1 MEAQLTVA
9 KQVLERAEELHGA
22 DDPKLTAPLK
32 QLGSIYNALGDYKS
46 ATEVCVCVSLSL
58 PFLFGTP
65 PRFYVCFGLDYPLF
79 TFNVKFYHLLS
90 FQPLCCA
97 SLRAQLDARNALTL
111 NTLLRVRQSSVP
123 TM

>member
-46 ATEVCVCVSLSL
+46 ATEVCVCVSPL
-58 PFLFGTP
+58 PLWYTTTFLRMFWI
-65 PRFYVCFGLDYPLF
+65 GLPLF

-123 TM
+123 TI

>member
-65 PRFYVCFGLDYPLF
+65 PRFYVCFGLDYP
-79 TFNVKFYHLLS
+79 FYLQREVL
-90 FQPLCCA
+90 PPAILPA
-97 SLRAQLDARNALTL
+97 
-111 NTLLRVRQSSVP
+111 TLLRVVTGTIRCAQCADA
-123 TM
+123 

>member
-1 MEAQLTVA
+1 MRLLSHRIIMEAQLTVA

-58 PFLFGTP
+58 SPSSLVHHHVFTCVLDWITPFLPST
-65 PRFYVCFGLDYPLF
+65 
-79 TFNVKFYHLLS
+79 
-90 FQPLCCA
+90 
-97 SLRAQLDARNALTL
+97 
-111 NTLLRVRQSSVP
+111 
-123 TM
+123 

>member
-46 ATEVCVCVSLSL
+46 ATEVCVCVCLPLSL
-58 PFLFGTP
+58 LPLGTP
-65 PRFYVCFGLDYPLF
+65 PRFYVCFGLDYPFLPS
-79 TFNVKFYHLLS
+79 T
-90 FQPLCCA
+90 
-97 SLRAQLDARNALTL
+97 
-111 NTLLRVRQSSVP
+111 
-123 TM
+123 